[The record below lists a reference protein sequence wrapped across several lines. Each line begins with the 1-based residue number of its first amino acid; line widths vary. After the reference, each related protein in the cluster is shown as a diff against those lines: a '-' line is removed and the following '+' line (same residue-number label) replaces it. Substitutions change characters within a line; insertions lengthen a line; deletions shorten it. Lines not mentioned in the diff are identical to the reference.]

1 MSDNPT
7 PKCDAAIARTANWL
21 QKAELR
27 QKARVRWMRLAT
39 AERPNTIL
47 LASAESELFA
57 AGGDMCDLQ
66 LLRQRARREFKS
78 E

>member
-1 MSDNPT
+1 MNP
-7 PKCDAAIARTANWL
+7 DEGAAYENWIS
-21 QKAELR
+21 QAGKRHA
-27 QKARVRWMRLAT
+27 ARVRWMRLAT
-39 AERPNTIL
+39 APRPNTIL

-66 LLRQRARREFKS
+66 LLRQRAQAFKS

>member
-1 MSDNPT
+1 MTPDETPT
-7 PKCDAAIARTANWL
+7 WLSQAAARQN
-21 QKAELR
+21 
-27 QKARVRWMRLAT
+27 ARVRWLRLAT
-39 AERPNTIL
+39 APRPNTIL

-66 LLRQRARREFKS
+66 LLRQRAQAFKS